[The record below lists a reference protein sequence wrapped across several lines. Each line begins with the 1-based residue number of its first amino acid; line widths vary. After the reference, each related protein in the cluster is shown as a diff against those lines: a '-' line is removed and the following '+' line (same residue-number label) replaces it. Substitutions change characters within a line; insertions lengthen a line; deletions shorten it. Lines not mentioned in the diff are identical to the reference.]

1 MRGCATD
8 GRTAETTCTL
18 PAHEK
23 YTGQE
28 TFKIKGEVT
37 TLGNRLRCMNLTLGL
52 GVTWQGDTTD
62 QGNRREHKTQGQ
74 EINKHG
80 KRYLKTRRQN

>member
-8 GRTAETTCTL
+8 GRTAETTYTL

-37 TLGNRLRCMNLTLGL
+37 TLRNRLRCMNLTLGL
-52 GVTWQGDTTD
+52 GAT
-62 QGNRREHKTQGQ
+62 
-74 EINKHG
+74 
-80 KRYLKTRRQN
+80 